1 MITSAWMRKHADM
14 YLPYLIDQTITE
26 YCELQ
31 IEPHQVEIEH
41 MGMNAVIDA
50 IIKPAGIAVDV
61 YYLDRSPGE
70 EVNTFRFEPAT
81 ADGVPLFL
89 DPPVVRL
96 LYRP

>member
-1 MITSAWMRKHADM
+1 
-14 YLPYLIDQTITE
+14 
-26 YCELQ
+26 
-31 IEPHQVEIEH
+31 